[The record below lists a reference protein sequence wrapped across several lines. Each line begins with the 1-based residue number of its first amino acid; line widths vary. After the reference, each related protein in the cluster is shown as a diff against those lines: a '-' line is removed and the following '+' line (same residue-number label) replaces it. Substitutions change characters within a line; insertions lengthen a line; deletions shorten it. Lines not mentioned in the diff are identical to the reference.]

1 MNQNELKVIK
11 TKNRENINGAIYI
24 FMFTC
29 NLYISKL

>member
-11 TKNRENINGAIYI
+11 TKNRENINEAIYI
-24 FMFTC
+24 FIFIR

>member
-11 TKNRENINGAIYI
+11 TKNRENINEAIYI
-24 FMFTC
+24 FIC